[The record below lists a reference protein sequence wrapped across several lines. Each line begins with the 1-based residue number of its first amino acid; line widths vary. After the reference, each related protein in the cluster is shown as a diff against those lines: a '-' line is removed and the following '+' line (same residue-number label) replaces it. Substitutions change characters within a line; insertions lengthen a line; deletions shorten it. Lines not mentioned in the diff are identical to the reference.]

1 VKARFVHVG
10 FNTSGEIPIA
20 RLEKLFSTSVDWIRY
35 GSHCWILYTRV
46 ELDTW
51 RDRIRATPGVKDGF
65 LLLEVDVTARSGYL
79 PKSAWDWLQKD
90 RPEEF

>member
-10 FNTSGEIPIA
+10 FGTSGEIPIA
-20 RLEKLFSTSVDWIRY
+20 RLEKLFSTSVDWFRY
-35 GSHCWILYTRV
+35 GSHCWILYTRT

-51 RDRIRATPGVKDGF
+51 RDRIRAVPGLKDSF
-65 LLLEVDVTARSGYL
+65 LLVEINVDERSGYL

-90 RPEEF
+90 RSE